1 MMVRVLVLAALAL
14 TGCASSTLAPTG
26 PFTRELTVA
35 PGSST
40 SVVEGVSVV
49 FRGVAGDSR
58 CPGDAICIQGGDA
71 VVQLQISAGGGQSD
85 VDLHTGSLQPV
96 TARALTLELLEL
108 TPYPFSSR
116 PIAPADYR
124 AKIRISR

>member
-1 MMVRVLVLAALAL
+1 MVRLLVLAAFAL
-14 TGCASSTLAPTG
+14 TGCGSSAIAPTT

-35 PGSST
+35 PGPAT
-40 SVVEGVSVV
+40 NVVDGVSVV

-58 CPGDAICIQGGDA
+58 CPGDAICMTGGDA
-71 VVQLQISAGGGQSD
+71 VVQLRLNDGGTQSD

-96 TARALTLELLEL
+96 TVRSLTVALIEL
-108 TPYPFSSR
+108 TPYPFVSR

-124 AKIRISR
+124 AKIRITR

>member
-1 MMVRVLVLAALAL
+1 MLAALAL
-14 TGCASSTLAPTG
+14 AGCASSTLAPT

-40 SVVEGVSVV
+40 TVAEGVSVV
-49 FRGVAGDSR
+49 VRGVSGDSR

-71 VVQLQISAGGGQSD
+71 VVQLRLTADGGQSD

-96 TARALTLELLEL
+96 TVRGLTVELLQL
-108 TPYPFSSR
+108 TPYPFVSR

-124 AKIRISR
+124 AQIRITR